1 MIEIYSEVPDSVL
14 MSLKT
19 DHLEYCNVVNMCIK
33 EAGCEQYQIPDQFED
48 FVAGVVGHIVVLD
61 PELYSGDQDYY
72 AYLTLKRMYVQPN
85 SVGNREGWHIDGFL
99 SDQKNFIWSDSD
111 AMPTEVCRGKFTLT
125 EDHEESLEEMLH
137 QASSGFIEQ
146 LKTGRLYS
154 MGQNCVHRPSRNDTN
169 QAVLRTFVKLTYTR
183 ELFNGFGNAWNYK
196 LPHIKPSKQRSDCR
210 NHGVV

>member
-1 MIEIYSEVPDSVL
+1 MIEIYSGIPESVAMRL
-14 MSLKT
+14 PT
-19 DHLEYCNVVNMCIK
+19 DDLEYCNIVNMCIK
-33 EAGCEQYQIPDQFED
+33 EVGTEQYQIPEQFEG
-48 FVAGVVGHIVVLD
+48 FISQVIGHAWVLD
-61 PELYSGDQDYY
+61 EDIYQDEAQYY

-137 QASSGFIEQ
+137 QASYGFIEQ
-146 LKTGRLYS
+146 LKTGRLYN

-169 QAVLRTFVKLTYTR
+169 QAVLRTFVKITYTR